1 MKRGRGV
8 SGYFNPEGF
17 GLLAERANVRGPK
30 ADLNKPHWP
39 AIVYGCLH
47 RRRLVRDECSLMFVV
62 DDPLEDG
69 LLQLAPL
76 LRSSRMVSV
85 KA

>member
-1 MKRGRGV
+1 
-8 SGYFNPEGF
+8 
-17 GLLAERANVRGPK
+17 
-30 ADLNKPHWP
+30 
-39 AIVYGCLH
+39 
-47 RRRLVRDECSLMFVV
+47 MFVV